1 MRLHIALLAT
11 VAATSLIAD
20 GAAAA
25 PRKAKHEAPS
35 TKALLDQIQAM
46 QAELNELRSEV
57 HQQTAAQVSTQQQA
71 TAAQSQAAA
80 VQAQVAA
87 VQTQIASTPAPV
99 SEKQVNTQIANA
111 FEKEHHNDKF
121 YFKGIT
127 ITPGGFLELAGIYR
141 DHFQGNDISSSFAVN
156 FPNARQYYQHE
167 GRFTAR
173 QSRVSFLA
181 QGNVN
186 KSVVASMYGEFD
198 FQGAAQTANS
208 NQSDSYN
215 PRIRN
220 LYGTLD
226 WNRGT
231 YGLHLLAGQ
240 NWSLLTMQSKGITPR
255 AEVTPPQID
264 AQYIP
269 GFAWARQPGI
279 RLTADFMDHKLWFAV
294 AAENPQNN
302 TVTSANPVSLTGSPP
317 AAATTQVSGTTGGTG
332 FDALNNNS
340 FSDVPDFIAKAAYE
354 DTIGGHTVHIEGF
367 GIVRT
372 FNERLLTPAP
382 ATNHS
387 VSPFGY
393 GGSINLQVVP
403 KLIDVQFSGFGGKGI
418 GRYGSAGLPD
428 VAYSADGRIHPLKE
442 FMLLGGVTVHP
453 TKALDLYGFAGEE
466 QESLTKYAPNFGSLA
481 TSNAGCFVEGGS
493 CSQNTRRIR
502 QVTFGFWDKFYQGS
516 FGRAQ
521 WGIQYS
527 YTQRQLF
534 EGAGYNGYPQ
544 VGNSMGFLSFRYYP
558 F

>member
-1 MRLHIALLAT
+1 MKLHIALLAT
-11 VAATSLIAD
+11 VAATSLIAG
-20 GAAAA
+20 GATAA
-25 PRKAKHEAPS
+25 PRKAKHEKHAVSPN
-35 TKALLDQIQAM
+35 KALLDQIQTM
-46 QAELNELRSEV
+46 QAELDELRSEI
-57 HQQTAAQVSTQQQA
+57 HQQTAAQAVTQQQA
-71 TAAQSQAAA
+71 TAAQTQALA
-80 VQAQVAA
+80 VQSQVAA
-87 VQTQIASTPAPV
+87 VQSQIASTPAPV
-99 SEKQVNTQIANA
+99 SQEQVKTQIAGA
-111 FEKEHHNDKF
+111 IDKEHHNDKF

-156 FPNARQYYQHE
+156 FPNAHQYDQHE

-186 KSVVASMYGEFD
+186 KNVVAAMYGEFD

-208 NQSDSYN
+208 NGSNSYN

-220 LYGTLD
+220 LYGTID
-226 WNRGT
+226 WNQGD

-269 GFAWARQPGI
+269 GFAWARQPGV
-279 RLTADFMDHKLWFAV
+279 RLVGDFMNHTLWVAV
-294 AAENPQNN
+294 AAENPQDNI
-302 TVTSANPVSLTGSPP
+302 AVSGTN
-317 AAATTQVSGTTGGTG
+317 AVSGTTGGSG
-332 FDALNNNS
+332 FNSLNNNS
-340 FSDVPDFIAKAAYE
+340 FSDVPDIIGKVAYE
-354 DTIGGHTVHIEGF
+354 ANLSGHSLHVEGF

-372 FNERLLTPAP
+372 LNERLISGTTG
-382 ATNHS
+382 TNRS
-387 VSPFGY
+387 VSTLGY
-393 GGSINLQVVP
+393 GGSVNLQVVP
-403 KLIDVQFSGFGGKGI
+403 KLLDVQFSGFGGKGI
-418 GRYGSAGLPD
+418 GRYGSAGLAD
-428 VAYSADGRIHPLKE
+428 VAFSADGRIHPIEE
-442 FMLLGGVTVHP
+442 FMLLGGATVHAS
-453 TKALDLYGFAGEE
+453 KALDLYGFAGEE
-466 QESLTKYAPNFGSLA
+466 QEMLNKYAPSFGA
-481 TSNAGCFVEGGS
+481 ITTSNAGCFVEGGA

-521 WGIQYS
+521 VGIQYS

>member
-1 MRLHIALLAT
+1 MKLHIALLAT
-11 VAATSLIAD
+11 VAATSLIAG
-20 GAAAA
+20 GATAA
-25 PRKAKHEAPS
+25 PRKTKHEAPS
-35 TKALLDQIQAM
+35 TKALLDQIHTM
-46 QAELNELRSEV
+46 QAELDELRSEV
-57 HQQTAAQVSTQQQA
+57 HQQTAAQAATQQQA
-71 TAAQSQAAA
+71 TAAQTQAAA
-80 VQAQVAA
+80 VQSQVAA
-87 VQTQIASTPAPV
+87 VQTQIASAPAPV
-99 SEKQVNTQIANA
+99 SKEQVNTQIASA
-111 FEKEHHNDKF
+111 IDKEHHNDKF

-156 FPNARQYYQHE
+156 FPNARQYHEHE

-186 KSVVASMYGEFD
+186 KSIVASMYGEFD

-220 LYGTLD
+220 LYGTID
-226 WNRGT
+226 WNRGD

-240 NWSLLTMQSKGITPR
+240 NWSLVTMQSKGISPR
-255 AEVTPPQID
+255 AEVTPPQVD

-269 GFAWARQPGI
+269 GFAWARQPGVRI
-279 RLTADFMDHKLWFAV
+279 AADFMDHALWVAV

-302 TVTSANPVSLTGSPP
+302 T
-317 AAATTQVSGTTGGTG
+317 AAGGVASISGTTGGSG
-332 FDALNNNS
+332 FNSLNSNS
-340 FSDVPDFIAKAAYE
+340 FNDVPDIIGKVAYE
-354 DTIGGHTVHIEGF
+354 ANIGGRSLHLEGF

-372 FNERLLTPAP
+372 FNERLISGTTGA
-382 ATNHS
+382 NRS
-387 VSPFGY
+387 VSTLGY

-403 KLIDVQFSGFGGKGI
+403 KLLDVQFSGFGGKGI
-418 GRYGSAGLPD
+418 GRYGSAGLSD
-428 VAYSADGRIHPLKE
+428 VAFSTDGRVHPINE
-442 FMLLGGVTVHP
+442 FMLLGGVTVHAS
-453 TKALDLYGFAGEE
+453 KALDLYGFAGEE
-466 QESLTKYAPNFGSLA
+466 QESLSKYAPNFGSIA
-481 TSNAGCFVEGGS
+481 TSNAGCFIEGGT

-502 QVTFGFWDKFYQGS
+502 QLTFGFWDKFYQGS

-521 WGIQYS
+521 VGIQYS

-534 EGAGYNGYPQ
+534 EGAGYDGYPQ
-544 VGNSMGFLSFRYYP
+544 AGNSMGFLSFRYYP